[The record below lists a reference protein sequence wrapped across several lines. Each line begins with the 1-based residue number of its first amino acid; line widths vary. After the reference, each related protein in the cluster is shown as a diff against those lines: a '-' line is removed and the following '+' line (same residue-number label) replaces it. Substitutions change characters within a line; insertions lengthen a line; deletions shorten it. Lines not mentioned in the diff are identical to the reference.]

1 MNIDFP
7 FHRFSLCLSSMV
19 QVPTSVSMTVFVD
32 ANFSDP
38 YSRTIQAES
47 LMMATWNLHFLTSA
61 PGEFMV

>member
-1 MNIDFP
+1 
-7 FHRFSLCLSSMV
+7 MV